1 MATKFDTTS
10 TDGRALRRTRNRD
23 AVLDAVIACFES
35 GDLDPSIDS
44 VAERAGVSNRS
55 IYRYFDH
62 RDHLIRAAVNHA
74 MRRIVPEIT
83 LTTLGVGS
91 FDERVVSFV
100 DHRLRMYHRLAPIT
114 RAAKVVAVNE
124 PIVAEEFEAG
134 RFILRQS
141 FLDHFAEEF
150 APLGPRDR
158 TRAVI
163 AAELAFQFDAFEF
176 LAKATEGNID
186 EMRFLLVEQL
196 QLTLGR
202 LRPASQA
209 PIGDV
214 SS

>member
-10 TDGRALRRTRNRD
+10 TDGRSLRRVRNRD
-23 AVLDAVIACFES
+23 AVLDAVIASFEA
-35 GDLDPSIDS
+35 GDIDPSIDS

-62 RDHLIRAAVNHA
+62 RDHLIRAAVSHA

-91 FDERVVSFV
+91 FEERVDSFV
-100 DHRLRMYHRLAPIT
+100 DHRLRMYQRLAPIT

-134 RFILRQS
+134 RFMLRQA

-150 APLGPRDR
+150 SPLGPHDR

-176 LAKATEGNID
+176 LARATDGNID
-186 EMRFLLVEQL
+186 AMRAILVDQL
-196 QLTLGR
+196 HMTLGR
-202 LRPASQA
+202 LRPVRQS
-209 PIGDV
+209 
-214 SS
+214 